1 METKTTITACSEGD
15 FQGAEIV
22 LETIIPG
29 MAVEAPK
36 LAERVID
43 HNFEI

>member
-1 METKTTITACSEGD
+1 METKTTITACSAGD
-15 FQGAEIV
+15 FKGAEIV

-43 HNFEI
+43 SNFEI

>member
-1 METKTTITACSEGD
+1 METKTTITACSAGD

-43 HNFEI
+43 QNFEI

>member
-1 METKTTITACSEGD
+1 METKTTITACSAGD
-15 FQGAEIV
+15 FQGAEIT
-22 LETIIPG
+22 LETSTPG

-43 HNFEI
+43 SNFEI

>member
-1 METKTTITACSEGD
+1 METKTTITACSAGD
-15 FQGAEIV
+15 FQGAEIT

-43 HNFEI
+43 TDFEI

>member
-1 METKTTITACSEGD
+1 METKTTITACSTGD
-15 FQGAEIV
+15 FQGAEIT

-36 LAERVID
+36 LAERVVD
-43 HNFEI
+43 PNFEI

>member
-15 FQGAEIV
+15 FQGAEIT
-22 LETIIPG
+22 LEDRTRG
-29 MAVEAPK
+29 MAVEATK

-43 HNFEI
+43 SNFEI